1 VFAPTDFLSQ
11 VLVYHVARGERT
23 AADVVPAERIRMLGG
38 GFLYKE
44 AGSPVLVDN
53 VGRSANI
60 IATDVKAANGVIHA
74 IDAVVLPV
82 AP

>member
-1 VFAPTDFLSQ
+1 
-11 VLVYHVARGERT
+11 VARGERT

-44 AGSPVLVDN
+44 AGSVTLVDN
-53 VGRSANI
+53 LGRNANI
-60 IATDVKAANGVIHA
+60 IVTDVKAANGVIHA
-74 IDAVVLPV
+74 IDAVVLPK